1 MADKI
6 FKVRLQLRNDTEANW
21 QAIGNTFIPLA
32 GEACVTNDGEN
43 KGRFKIGD
51 GTTTWSNLSY
61 TGGDSELLAKSV
73 MFDSDLVLT
82 YQFGKY
88 TPVNGKVTV
97 PAKNK
102 SLYELLLD
110 AYSEDKN
117 PTVTKPSLS
126 LSSTTA
132 KAYEVGT
139 KVSPTYNSTFNAGSY
154 QYGPATGIT
163 VSSYT
168 ASNNVT
174 EETISQATGTFAEY
188 QVGDSG
194 TYVITLTANYT
205 EGSIPKT
212 ALEAEYPAGKIAAGS
227 LTKNSSAISGYRNSF
242 YGTTTDKSAETTSSV
257 IRGLSGKS
265 NRALANG
272 NSFNITIPVNATRVI
287 FAYPATLRDVTS
299 VKDVNGLNAEIKS
312 AFTKSTVSVEGANGY
327 TAISYKVYT
336 TDYAQPNDKA
346 NTYTVTI

>member
-6 FKVRLQLRNDTEANW
+6 FKVRLQLRNDIEANW
-21 QAIGNTFIPLA
+21 QAIGDTFIPIA

-88 TPVNGKVTV
+88 TPVDGKVTV

-139 KVSPTYNSTFNAGSY
+139 
-154 QYGPATGIT
+154 T
-163 VSSYT
+163 VTPSYT
-168 ASNNVT
+168 T
-174 EETISQATGTFAEY
+174 
-188 QVGDSG
+188 
-194 TYVITLTANYT
+194 
-205 EGSIPKT
+205 
-212 ALEAEYPAGKIAAGS
+212 
-227 LTKNSSAISGYRNSF
+227 SF
-242 YGTTTDKSAETTSSV
+242 K
-257 IRGLSGKS
+257 
-265 NRALANG
+265 
-272 NSFNITIPVNATRVI
+272 
-287 FAYPATLRDVTS
+287 
-299 VKDVNGLNAEIKS
+299 
-312 AFTKSTVSVEGANGY
+312 
-327 TAISYKVYT
+327 
-336 TDYAQPNDKA
+336 
-346 NTYTVTI
+346 

>member
-6 FKVRLQLRNDTEANW
+6 FKVRLQLRNDIEANW

-117 PTVTKPSLS
+117 PTITKPSLS

-139 KVSPTYNSTFNAGSY
+139 KVSPTYSSTFNAGSY

-174 EETISQATGTFAEY
+174 EETISQATGTFSEY

-194 TYVITLTANYT
+194 TYVITLTADYT
-205 EGSIPKT
+205 EGAIPKT
-212 ALEAEYPAGKIAAGS
+212 ALEAEYPAGKI
-227 LTKNSSAISGYRNSF
+227 SGYRNSF
-242 YGTTTDKSAETTSSV
+242 YGTTMDKSAETTSSF

-272 NSFNITIPVNATRVI
+272 NSFSITIPVNATRVI

-312 AFTKSTVSVEGANGY
+312 AFTRSTVSVEGANGY
-327 TAISYKVYT
+327 TAIDYKVYT

-346 NTYTVTI
+346 NTYTVPI